1 MRSGSSPTVGATTTE
16 AEIEEF
22 FAAAETDQA
31 QRFAD
36 KYTSPCLSLFL
47 VILKSKASFLFRSVL
62 PQVQLRRY
70 RRRSVGRP
78 LRLGSDQPLK
88 RMAKENAKKNETT
101 TLSFRLS
108 FMIFPNKTTSLACG
122 ALDELVKVIKIKQLP
137 VVLVSFSLG
146 SRGCMYKVLQ
156 VGVVVLD
163 VRLKDILDYYSFTSI
178 LSEKMQQELGLSMG
192 PLLIFS
198 SEDDDLAPYQV
209 IFNFSLRPKEL
220 GVDAGLVKWSNSPHV
235 GES

>member
-1 MRSGSSPTVGATTTE
+1 MLTN
-16 AEIEEF
+16 
-22 FAAAETDQA
+22 
-31 QRFAD
+31 
-36 KYTSPCLSLFL
+36 LFL
-47 VILKSKASFLFRSVL
+47 SSKDMDEEKSV
-62 PQVQLRRY
+62 VTN
-70 RRRSVGRP
+70 P
-78 LRLGSDQPLK
+78 L
-88 RMAKENAKKNETT
+88 
-101 TLSFRLS
+101 
-108 FMIFPNKTTSLACG
+108 
-122 ALDELVKVIKIKQLP
+122 VIKIKQLP

-178 LSEKMQQELGLSMG
+178 LSEKMQQELGLDKYRLIRECICGQIYDSATVDFTGKMATRFLHHHTAQRLFSPTKITSWMRKVLTSALDVVLPSRSEAQRAEYWQSLCSSVAISMG